1 MVLGLLNANLFI
13 QLPSYH
19 GSGAAGCRCFV
30 KAEPCLLKEAK
41 GLHHNTR
48 FRICHRSSPC
58 KKGFFVLGFSVVFF
72 GGVLVVL
79 ECFLRGSL
87 FLILVVLECS
97 FRGSLFFNPC
107 GGSWDDHLEDMNV
120 ACVASMC
127 VHVHVHA
134 QSLSHPAGMAM
145 LQVWSLVGRWHS
157 QCGVS
162 GPKIDSRTPT
172 NVNHQYLTVYSRLS
186 GMVLD
191 ICRGLV
197 LCFRL
202 NPEAIIANAERQ
214 LSNRRQKAL
223 LKF

>member
-1 MVLGLLNANLFI
+1 MQISLFNFPPIMGLGLLVAGVLWK
-13 QLPSYH
+13 PSLVY
-19 GSGAAGCRCFV
+19 
-30 KAEPCLLKEAK
+30 P
-41 GLHHNTR
+41 
-48 FRICHRSSPC
+48 RSQR
-58 KKGFFVLGFSVVFF
+58 VYIITLGFEYVID
-72 GGVLVVL
+72 LL
-79 ECFLRGSL
+79 LAKKISL
-87 FLILVVLECS
+87 S
-97 FRGSLFFNPC
+97 WDSASLFFFWSC
-107 GGSWDDHLEDMNV
+107 
-120 ACVASMC
+120 
-127 VHVHVHA
+127 
-134 QSLSHPAGMAM
+134 QSLSHPASMAM

-162 GPKIDSRTPT
+162 SPKIDSRTPT

>member
-19 GSGAAGCRCFV
+19 GSGAAGCKCFV

-58 KKGFFVLGFSVVFF
+58 KKGFFVLGFSVASFF
-72 GGVLVVL
+72 L
-79 ECFLRGSL
+79 
-87 FLILVVLECS
+87 VLECS

-162 GPKIDSRTPT
+162 SPKIDSRTPT

>member
-1 MVLGLLNANLFI
+1 MLL
-13 QLPSYH
+13 
-19 GSGAAGCRCFV
+19 
-30 KAEPCLLKEAK
+30 
-41 GLHHNTR
+41 
-48 FRICHRSSPC
+48 
-58 KKGFFVLGFSVVFF
+58 FFL
-72 GGVLVVL
+72 VLVVL
-79 ECFLRGSL
+79 ECFFRGSL

-97 FRGSLFFNPC
+97 FRGSLFFNPG

-127 VHVHVHA
+127 EHVHVRA

-162 GPKIDSRTPT
+162 SPKIDSRTPT

-197 LCFRL
+197 LCLRL
-202 NPEAIIANAERQ
+202 NPEAITSREAAQ
-214 LSNRRQKAL
+214 
-223 LKF
+223 

>member
-1 MVLGLLNANLFI
+1 
-13 QLPSYH
+13 
-19 GSGAAGCRCFV
+19 
-30 KAEPCLLKEAK
+30 
-41 GLHHNTR
+41 
-48 FRICHRSSPC
+48 
-58 KKGFFVLGFSVVFF
+58 
-72 GGVLVVL
+72 
-79 ECFLRGSL
+79 
-87 FLILVVLECS
+87 
-97 FRGSLFFNPC
+97 
-107 GGSWDDHLEDMNV
+107 
-120 ACVASMC
+120 MC

-162 GPKIDSRTPT
+162 SPKIDSRTPT
-172 NVNHQYLTVYSRLS
+172 HVNHQYLTVYSRLS

>member
-19 GSGAAGCRCFV
+19 GSGAAGCRFFV
-30 KAEPCLLKEAK
+30 KAEPCLPKEPK

-58 KKGFFVLGFSVVFF
+58 KKGFFVLGFSVAFLF
-72 GGVLVVL
+72 WVLVVL
-79 ECFLRGSL
+79 ECSFRGSL

-97 FRGSLFFNPC
+97 FRGKKILVV
-107 GGSWDDHLEDMNV
+107 DHGMNHREDMNV

-134 QSLSHPAGMAM
+134 QSLSHLAGMAM

-162 GPKIDSRTPT
+162 GSKIDS
-172 NVNHQYLTVYSRLS
+172 
-186 GMVLD
+186 
-191 ICRGLV
+191 
-197 LCFRL
+197 
-202 NPEAIIANAERQ
+202 
-214 LSNRRQKAL
+214 
-223 LKF
+223 